1 MKIIEYNN
9 IKETVFQE
17 IFDNGLNL
25 KIIPKKGYKKTFV
38 CLGTNYGSL
47 TNRISRNAI
56 GHCSLFRT

>member
-47 TNRISRNAI
+47 TNIFKPIN
-56 GHCSLFRT
+56 GK